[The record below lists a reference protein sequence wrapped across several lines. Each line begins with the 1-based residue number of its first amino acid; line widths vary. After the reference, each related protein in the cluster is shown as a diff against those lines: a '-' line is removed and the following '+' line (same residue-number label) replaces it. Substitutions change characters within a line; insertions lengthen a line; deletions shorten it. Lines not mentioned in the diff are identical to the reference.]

1 MSAACENS
9 DHRPNLLKVY
19 RSTSLMSTAF
29 VQISHTARWVN
40 LPLIA
45 CAMFACS
52 PYPLKSKDLFTPS
65 PARQILK
72 KAARLNLVS
81 IKSKSPDIVIDLK
94 YASADNITGRAL
106 YPPSMPCL
114 LHRLTMERLKRAQ
127 KILRK
132 QGLRLKIWDAYRPPD
147 SQWLLWMASKS
158 SKYVV
163 PPTKGPSLHSYG
175 VAVDVTLVDKK
186 GYELLMPSAHDEFS
200 EVASSEYTGDN
211 TLIRYNLNILQNAM
225 KKAGFST
232 IKDEWWHFTNMEP
245 QAARVI
251 YAKQLG
257 IQLPLSSNTAESP
270 SSSQP

>member
-1 MSAACENS
+1 
-9 DHRPNLLKVY
+9 
-19 RSTSLMSTAF
+19 MSTAF
-29 VQISHTARWVN
+29 VQLTHTARTVT
-40 LPLIA
+40 LLFIVCALFAYSSAPL
-45 CAMFACS
+45 C
-52 PYPLKSKDLFTPS
+52 SKDFFTPS
-65 PARQILK
+65 PAKQILK

-81 IKSKSPDIVIDLK
+81 VKSESPGIVIDLK

-106 YPPSMPCL
+106 YPPDMPCL
-114 LHRLTMERLKRAQ
+114 LHRITMARLKRAQ

-186 GYELLMPSAHDEFS
+186 GYDLLMPSAHDEFS

-211 TLIRYNLNILQNAM
+211 SLIRYNLDILQNAM

-245 QAARVI
+245 QSAQVI

-257 IQLPLSSNTAESP
+257 ILLPLSQNTAESTD
-270 SSSQP
+270 SSEP